1 MKKIISILII
11 YLLSNNL
18 IFGQLE
24 FLFGPSPLKLIE
36 KGEFTDAEKKISTTL
51 LKSPDDMVANYAMA
65 ILLKT
70 RKYTSYNAEKS
81 YEYLSKCRKIF
92 DNTKDESLLKKYNKV
107 PINQVVLLSFTDT
120 ICRLALEDAFA
131 KNNVETFEKY
141 LDFYQLAT
149 DSYKKKVMESR
160 DLAAYKIANEKNTL
174 ESYQHFIS
182 KYPDAVQFTD
192 ATTKRNVAAF
202 HKARTSDNIDSY
214 KDFLQRYPSANEVTS
229 AWDRIHELAF
239 SQAEKENTSVVYKKF
254 IDDYPLSKQYT
265 QAFAAYEKRQYLESI
280 TVSDWNNYRAFIDKY
295 PSNSWK
301 SVAEDSIYVLGTK
314 SENLDILRYCLDHFT
329 GDKRKNA
336 LVLYHDIFTLD
347 GEKLTLDMF
356 YEKYKDDFLNQIKTK
371 DYEMATLSDQ
381 LMLQMPYVASDNL
394 KYDNY
399 IKMAAPRDKAFNA
412 LQKMISVDI
421 ESKAYQLAILK
432 IKNYLGYFG
441 KKNKKLLDLIS
452 FLETR

>member
-1 MKKIISILII
+1 M
-11 YLLSNNL
+11 
-18 IFGQLE
+18 
-24 FLFGPSPLKLIE
+24 
-36 KGEFTDAEKKISTTL
+36 
-51 LKSPDDMVANYAMA
+51 
-65 ILLKT
+65 
-70 RKYTSYNAEKS
+70 
-81 YEYLSKCRKIF
+81 
-92 DNTKDESLLKKYNKV
+92 

-356 YEKYKDDFLNQIKTK
+356 YEKYKAWKDWGQNRNIKGCN
-371 DYEMATLSDQ
+371 LLQ
-381 LMLQMPYVASDNL
+381 LPFTM
-394 KYDNY
+394 
-399 IKMAAPRDKAFNA
+399 F
-412 LQKMISVDI
+412 
-421 ESKAYQLAILK
+421 
-432 IKNYLGYFG
+432 
-441 KKNKKLLDLIS
+441 
-452 FLETR
+452 